1 MEKSCIIGG
10 NIARKKITIY
20 KENRRLDQSVLSIG
34 FLGENKIEKIEFI
47 VPEEYK
53 EFSKKACFSTIDGTF
68 SKAFDNVTSNILT
81 IDKEITKYNELDCN
95 IQFFKT
101 IDDDEII
108 AKTSNLHLVIEDS
121 IVCDDDV
128 ENDDPKVLILDSL
141 IEKVTNL
148 DKVISENETQ
158 REEYMKHL
166 KSSVENGDFNGK
178 DATINGFNTL
188 NIVAGTN
195 IDLKQENET
204 LEINNTY
211 QYDDSELV
219 KKIDNINDNFKNYSL
234 ITETGNKLDLTI
246 DSKTYIMTL
255 KLKDKDDNVLS
266 TGSVDLPIESMIIN
280 VTYDNDN
287 EKLTFTLQ
295 NGSVIDVP
303 LDSLISGL
311 VNETDLKDTL
321 KDYAKTTDVPTKV
334 SELENDSNYVKNTDM
349 DKVIP
354 KNKVSGE
361 SIFVNDAVDY
371 KIFNTSIDGKHE
383 QETTTGKN
391 LLSNVG
397 GITQTING
405 ITFTKNNNGTIT
417 ANGTATDNINYYIN
431 GYNYTDIEPNTYYLS
446 DKVNGESN
454 NTYFTYYEFKNNDTQ
469 NLATYGINT
478 RVISSKLEGR
488 SRIVVRSGQT
498 LNNVVFKPML
508 EANSI
513 ETDFEPYTGGQ
524 ASPSPNYPSKIKQ
537 LEGIINLLNFDD
549 FSIGSLANGQSL
561 PNYQNRINNASK
573 PIPVAPNTTYIIS
586 ICDIGNIV
594 KGLRVGI
601 HSCDSNG
608 TFIEDSGWHNISK
621 FYSYTTDSNTQY
633 IKLVFSTSIT
643 SNNVQT
649 NSTEDITKFSNVND
663 FLRGMKIALS
673 EKKLYNIIPSG
684 SNYIN
689 LVSHAENLL
698 PNKIQSKTV
707 NGITCTNNDDGTITL
722 NGTATAKTY
731 LYPVINEHILLA
743 LDGDYTFSANT
754 YTNLK
759 YSLYHSAEKL
769 FFWEI
774 NSDKTFSAEGLFD
787 NVRPQISIESGVT
800 FNNVIVKIQL
810 KKGTNPTLDFPM
822 YKQHLLPID
831 LKNNKICEIDKNI
844 KDKLIIDKY
853 GNYGILKNV
862 AKVILN
868 GTEQWT
874 LSDKG
879 FILSGNVVHLYF
891 AKRNLKSFNGVCNR
905 FLVEKTSSTWTKVN
919 YCGWNTAGIF
929 WIREDHKLASTV
941 ADFKTWLSTHNVE
954 IFYQLETPEFINLGT
969 LPEIPTT
976 FEGTNNM
983 YIDSDLGTTNFEI
996 EYCLD
1001 IKKYI
1006 DSKLNELQSTAND
1019 VATADNTQSDENQNS
1034 DLS

>member
-1 MEKSCIIGG
+1 LEKSCIIGG

-68 SKAFDNVTSNILT
+68 SKVFDNVTSNILT

-158 REEYMKHL
+158 REEYIKNL

-211 QYDDSELV
+211 QYNDSDLV
-219 KKIDNINDNFKNYSL
+219 KKIDHINDNLKNYSL

-295 NGSVIDVP
+295 NGIVIDVP

-311 VNETDLKDTL
+311 VNETDLKNIL

-334 SELENDSNYVKNTDM
+334 SELANDSNYVKNTDYAEENKAGVIKTNIPFYATAVTSDGILYATPRTLEQYTTLNDTGIISKGTLENVIAGKNLETTNNKVNFVNENSTDTQYPSAKCVYEMKNDM
-349 DKVIP
+349 DKITP
-354 KNKVSGE
+354 KSKANGE
-361 SIFVNDAVDY
+361 SISIDDAVDY

-383 QETTTGKN
+383 QE
-391 LLSNVG
+391 S
-397 GITQTING
+397 
-405 ITFTKNNNGTIT
+405 
-417 ANGTATDNINYYIN
+417 
-431 GYNYTDIEPNTYYLS
+431 
-446 DKVNGESN
+446 
-454 NTYFTYYEFKNNDTQ
+454 
-469 NLATYGINT
+469 
-478 RVISSKLEGR
+478 
-488 SRIVVRSGQT
+488 
-498 LNNVVFKPML
+498 
-508 EANSI
+508 
-513 ETDFEPYTGGQ
+513 YTGGQ
-524 ASPSPNYPSKIKQ
+524 ASPSPDYPSEIKQ
-537 LEGIINLLNFDD
+537 LEGITNLLNFDD
-549 FSIGSLANGQSL
+549 FSIGSLANGQGL

-573 PIPVAPNTTYIIS
+573 PIPVTPNTTYFIS
-586 ICDIGNIV
+586 ICDIGDIV

-601 HSCDSNG
+601 HSCDSNE
-608 TFIEDSGWHNISK
+608 TFIADSGWHNILK
-621 FYSYTTDSNTQY
+621 FYSYTTDSNTHY
-633 IKLVFSTSIT
+633 LKLVFSTSIT
-643 SNNVQT
+643 SYNVQT
-649 NSTEDITKFSNVND
+649 NSTEDLTKFSNVND

-731 LYPVINEHILLA
+731 LSSFAYDYIQLP

-754 YTNLK
+754 YANLK

-774 NSDKTFSAEGLFD
+774 NSDKTFSAKGLFD
-787 NVRPQISIESGVT
+787 NIRPQISIESGVT

-862 AKVILN
+862 AKVILD

-879 FILSGNVVHLYF
+879 FILSDNVVYQYF
-891 AKRNLKSFNGVCNR
+891 VKRNLKSFNGVCNR
-905 FLVEKTSSTWTKVN
+905 FLVEKTSATWTKVN

-929 WIREDHKLASTV
+929 WIRDDHKLASTV
-941 ADFKTWLSTHNVE
+941 ADFKTYLSTHNVE
-954 IFYQLETPEFINLGT
+954 IFYQLETPEFIDLGT

-983 YIDSDLGTTNFEI
+983 YIDSDLDTTNFEI

-1006 DSKLNELQSTAND
+1006 DNKLNELQPTAND
-1019 VATADNTQSDENQNS
+1019 VPVADNTQSTTNDVPVADNTQSDENQNS

>member
-158 REEYMKHL
+158 REEYMKNL

-195 IDLKQENET
+195 IDLKQENDT

-211 QYDDSELV
+211 QYDDSDLV

-321 KDYAKTTDVPTKV
+321 KDY
-334 SELENDSNYVKNTDM
+334 VKNTDYATSSVGG
-349 DKVIP
+349 VIKGTGAFSFIVDSEGRP
-354 KNKVSGE
+354 KLNILDYDTYKQYSPNSFIGKGTLENVIAGKNLETADNKVN
-361 SIFVNDAVDY
+361 FVNENSTDTQYPSAKCTYEIKNNLDRLKNNVLEVGEASDTY
-371 KIFNTSIDGKHE
+371 IHVEDSSLNELKELEVEGVCE

-391 LLSNVG
+391 LL
-397 GITQTING
+397 
-405 ITFTKNNNGTIT
+405 
-417 ANGTATDNINYYIN
+417 
-431 GYNYTDIEPNTYYLS
+431 
-446 DKVNGESN
+446 
-454 NTYFTYYEFKNNDTQ
+454 
-469 NLATYGINT
+469 
-478 RVISSKLEGR
+478 
-488 SRIVVRSGQT
+488 
-498 LNNVVFKPML
+498 
-508 EANSI
+508 
-513 ETDFEPYTGGQ
+513 
-524 ASPSPNYPSKIKQ
+524 
-537 LEGIINLLNFDD
+537 
-549 FSIGSLANGQSL
+549 
-561 PNYQNRINNASK
+561 
-573 PIPVAPNTTYIIS
+573 
-586 ICDIGNIV
+586 
-594 KGLRVGI
+594 
-601 HSCDSNG
+601 
-608 TFIEDSGWHNISK
+608 
-621 FYSYTTDSNTQY
+621 
-633 IKLVFSTSIT
+633 
-643 SNNVQT
+643 
-649 NSTEDITKFSNVND
+649 
-663 FLRGMKIALS
+663 
-673 EKKLYNIIPSG
+673 
-684 SNYIN
+684 
-689 LVSHAENLL
+689 
-698 PNKIQSKTV
+698 PNKVQSKTV
-707 NGITCTNNDDGTITL
+707 NGITCTNNNDGTVIL
-722 NGTATAKTY
+722 NGTTTAKTY
-731 LYPVINEHILLA
+731 LSPFYKDFISLS
-743 LDGDYTFSANT
+743 LDGNYTFSANT
-754 YTNLK
+754 YNNIS
-759 YSLYHSAEKL
+759 YALYHGSTELL
-769 FFWEI
+769 FW
-774 NSDKTFSAEGLFD
+774 NATSDKTFSATGSFD
-787 NVRPQISIESGVT
+787 NVRPQINIESGIT
-800 FNNVIVKIQL
+800 LNNVIVKFQL
-810 KKGTNPTLDFPM
+810 EKGSTATEYEPYTGGQASPSPDYTQEIKTITDSLSMTSNNGKDETEENYLESVITANLPEGEFIGKLNDT
-822 YKQHLLPID
+822 YKDTSKVVYKEDGKHHLIL
-831 LKNNKICEIDKNI
+831 NKIISKT
-844 KDKLIIDKY
+844 
-853 GNYGILKNV
+853 V
-862 AKVILN
+862 LN
-868 GTEQWT
+868 GTQPISYSRVINDDKFVAQFNIGT
-874 LSDKG
+874 AIKSSSTMISDK
-879 FILSGNVVHLYF
+879 FIYMSNGWTSNSENISTGGSNN
-891 AKRNLKSFNGVCNR
+891 NLLQIKISQSRLEEISSNGLTN
-905 FLVEKTSSTWTKVN
+905 
-919 YCGWNTAGIF
+919 
-929 WIREDHKLASTV
+929 
-941 ADFKTWLSTHNVE
+941 WLSTHPVE
-954 IFYQLETPEFINLGT
+954 VYYALENPYEIDLGIVDMPLSYSGVTNIFT
-969 LPEIPTT
+969 
-976 FEGTNNM
+976 
-983 YIDSDLGTTNFEI
+983 DSDLLPKINAKYYKDFK
-996 EYCLD
+996 LS
-1001 IKKYI
+1001 IKNYINSYI
-1006 DSKLNELQSTAND
+1006 DNKLNELQSTAND

>member
-68 SKAFDNVTSNILT
+68 SKVFDNVTSNILT

-158 REEYMKHL
+158 REEYMKNL

-195 IDLKQENET
+195 IDLKQENDT

-211 QYDDSELV
+211 QYDDSDLV

-321 KDYAKTTDVPTKV
+321 ENVIAGKNLETANNKVNLVNENSTDTQYPSAKCTYEIKNNLDRLKDNVLEVGEASNTYIHVEDSSLNELK
-334 SELENDSNYVKNTDM
+334 ELEVEG
-349 DKVIP
+349 VC
-354 KNKVSGE
+354 
-361 SIFVNDAVDY
+361 
-371 KIFNTSIDGKHE
+371 E
-383 QETTTGKN
+383 QETTTGK
-391 LLSNVG
+391 
-397 GITQTING
+397 
-405 ITFTKNNNGTIT
+405 
-417 ANGTATDNINYYIN
+417 
-431 GYNYTDIEPNTYYLS
+431 
-446 DKVNGESN
+446 
-454 NTYFTYYEFKNNDTQ
+454 
-469 NLATYGINT
+469 
-478 RVISSKLEGR
+478 
-488 SRIVVRSGQT
+488 
-498 LNNVVFKPML
+498 
-508 EANSI
+508 
-513 ETDFEPYTGGQ
+513 
-524 ASPSPNYPSKIKQ
+524 
-537 LEGIINLLNFDD
+537 
-549 FSIGSLANGQSL
+549 
-561 PNYQNRINNASK
+561 
-573 PIPVAPNTTYIIS
+573 
-586 ICDIGNIV
+586 
-594 KGLRVGI
+594 
-601 HSCDSNG
+601 
-608 TFIEDSGWHNISK
+608 
-621 FYSYTTDSNTQY
+621 
-633 IKLVFSTSIT
+633 
-643 SNNVQT
+643 
-649 NSTEDITKFSNVND
+649 
-663 FLRGMKIALS
+663 
-673 EKKLYNIIPSG
+673 
-684 SNYIN
+684 
-689 LVSHAENLL
+689 NLL

-707 NGITCTNNDDGTITL
+707 NGITCTNNNDGTITL
-722 NGTATAKTY
+722 NGTTTAKTY
-731 LYPVINEHILLA
+731 LTPSSKDFISLS
-743 LDGDYTFSANT
+743 LDGNYTFSANT
-754 YTNLK
+754 YNNIS
-759 YSLYHSAEKL
+759 YALYHGSAEL
-769 FFWEI
+769 FFW
-774 NSDKTFSAEGLFD
+774 NTTSDKTFSATGSFD
-787 NVRPQISIESGVT
+787 NVRPQINIESGIT
-800 FNNVIVKIQL
+800 LNNVIVKFQL
-810 KKGTNPTLDFPM
+810 EKGSTATEYEPYTGQARPSPDYPQEIKTITANLKLTSCNKNLTLINFSSEIKGGVTFTHNDDGSITLNGTASSSFEFVLANNVKLPSGTYAHSINNIRKGM
-822 YKQHLLPID
+822 YVSFD
-831 LKNNKICEIDKNI
+831 NSADN
-844 KDKLIIDKY
+844 
-853 GNYGILKNV
+853 
-862 AKVILN
+862 ILN
-868 GTEQWT
+868 GSAQKKQAIFKLNKEKIYSKYFIWIDKDTIFNNDTFYIQLERNSTATSLEQHLQSQITANLPEGEFIGKLNDTYKDT
-874 LSDKG
+874 LKVVYKEDGKHHLVLNKIISKTVLNGTQPISYSKVINDDKFVAQFNIGTAIKSSSTMISDK
-879 FILSGNVVHLYF
+879 FIYMSNGWASNSENISTGGSNN
-891 AKRNLKSFNGVCNR
+891 NLLQMKILQSRLEEISSNGLTN
-905 FLVEKTSSTWTKVN
+905 
-919 YCGWNTAGIF
+919 
-929 WIREDHKLASTV
+929 
-941 ADFKTWLSTHNVE
+941 WLSIHPVE
-954 IFYQLETPEFINLGT
+954 VYYVLNTPYEIDLGIVDMLLSYSGVTNIFT
-969 LPEIPTT
+969 
-976 FEGTNNM
+976 
-983 YIDSDLGTTNFEI
+983 DSDLLPKINAKYYKDFK
-996 EYCLD
+996 LS
-1001 IKKYI
+1001 IKNYINSYI
-1006 DSKLNELQSTAND
+1006 DSKLNESQSTAND